1 VRLTYVNIA
10 TIMRMFHKPMNTR
23 KYWRLPRNSR
33 TLSFIVGSF
42 WMKPT
47 SFCFLER
54 KKNNFKQKR
63 LSIYSQFDI
72 DNRSSID

>member
-42 WMKPT
+42 WM
-47 SFCFLER
+47 
-54 KKNNFKQKR
+54 
-63 LSIYSQFDI
+63 
-72 DNRSSID
+72 